1 MMKLSPHYNQ
11 TIGIAMN
18 RLLIIKL
25 LAFIFLS
32 LTFSFTYAQNS
43 DINKDWR
50 NYNWKE
56 KKNKDGIK
64 IYTSNIKNSK
74 YDAVYGTMIVNSAVN
89 SLVALVR
96 DTEACQQWADLCKE
110 SRVEKKISEV
120 EYYVYTYNDIP
131 FPVTDRDVVA
141 KVKWSQDPNILNVIM
156 TTEAVAGIVE
166 NTNAVRIEEADSR
179 WYFLPQEDGT
189 TKVETFAHIN
199 PNGPT
204 PAWLTNMLLV
214 GSPFKTM
221 RDMRNI
227 VEGGAYADADN
238 IFIPSQ

>member
-1 MMKLSPHYNQ
+1 
-11 TIGIAMN
+11 MN
-18 RLLIIKL
+18 RSFITLPALKILI
-25 LAFIFLS
+25 FIFLS
-32 LTFSFTYAQNS
+32 LIFSSAHTQSN
-43 DINKDWR
+43 DNNKDWR

-64 IYTSNIKNSK
+64 IYTANMKNSK
-74 YDAVYGTMIVNSAVN
+74 YDAVYGTMIVNSGVN
-89 SLVALVR
+89 NLVALVR

-141 KVKWSQDPNILNVIM
+141 KVNWSQDPNSLDVIM
-156 TTEAVAGIVE
+156 LTEPVMGIVE
-166 NTNAVRIEEADSR
+166 KTGAVRIKEADSR

-214 GSPFKTM
+214 SSPFKTM
-221 RDMRNI
+221 KGMRDI
-227 VEGGAYADADN
+227 VEGGAYADAN
-238 IFIPSQ
+238 SIFK